1 VIFVFIVA
9 ICGDLVKKSFRDDIS
24 MSKKVQKRRSQ
35 LLKAGAHAILAK
47 RIAHISGVPE
57 FEYLVCAPL
66 FSCSFPLIEE
76 EDDLIVISNIYQPS
90 VREIV
95 ALTEVR
101 LFIFKEQMLS
111 IVGWEHKLL
120 TERHINM
127 KEFLRI
133 RQIDL
138 TTRATIPGNPWAD
151 KVKAYWRVYAEFL
164 Q

>member
-1 VIFVFIVA
+1 
-9 ICGDLVKKSFRDDIS
+9 